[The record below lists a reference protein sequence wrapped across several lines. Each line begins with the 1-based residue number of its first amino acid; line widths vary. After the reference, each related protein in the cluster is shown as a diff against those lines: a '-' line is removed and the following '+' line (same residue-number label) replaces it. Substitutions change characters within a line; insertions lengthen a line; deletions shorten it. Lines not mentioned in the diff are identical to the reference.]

1 MSTAPTSTA
10 KANLGNLAA
19 EIHIAIA
26 DNLDG
31 TSLLHLRLVCRALA
45 KDTTDVF
52 AKRSFSVM
60 KCDNT
65 RLQSLLRLQNVCQ
78 VPYFSKHIKTVCA
91 RRDPRYYG
99 VSSPEQLEEA
109 SNVLVHCF
117 RLLAEVDAGKALEI
131 QGCDTARETDAV
143 SRALL
148 ISGHKLDDMAFNLAR
163 WNSGQV
169 PFRALESREISG
181 LRDLWSELK
190 SLTVSWDAKPTV
202 FCSQGYATFRR
213 LLENTAQLER
223 FELVGY
229 RAYRVPALPPV
240 QMHLRTG
247 TLRVLRLAKF
257 ETTSAE
263 LLRCIL
269 HFRKT
274 LKDLKL
280 STLTINETD
289 EKAWPNLFEQLCD
302 ELSLTR
308 FEAEF
313 LVRDGL
319 ADPTFYDFSLSSS
332 VTYSGSVQEVRTRL
346 RELAETG
353 VEWVDTDNESN
364 RSY

>member
-148 ISGHKLDDMAFNLAR
+148 ISGHKLDDMAFDLAR
-163 WNSGQV
+163 ENSGQV

-190 SLTVSWDAKPTV
+190 SLT
-202 FCSQGYATFRR
+202 GYATFRR

-280 STLTINETD
+280 SSLTINETD

-319 ADPTFYDFSLSSS
+319 ADPMFYDFSLSCS

-353 VEWVDTDNESN
+353 VELVDTDNESN